1 MTRASQELQGQ
12 CRGEEGVVSA
22 GGRRVWFVHHS
33 GHMWTVVR
41 SHVDSGEVTCGTI
54 FLFNYNISACWSHT
68 FLLLL
73 LSRSDR
79 CFSRDMLA
87 DRDELSGTDES
98 FYNGPKGS

>member
-22 GGRRVWFVHHS
+22 GGRRVWSVHHS
-33 GHMWTVVR
+33 GHMWTGVR
-41 SHVDSGEVTCGTI
+41 SHVEPSFYLTT
-54 FLFNYNISACWSHT
+54 T
-68 FLLLL
+68 FQHAGLIPFLLL